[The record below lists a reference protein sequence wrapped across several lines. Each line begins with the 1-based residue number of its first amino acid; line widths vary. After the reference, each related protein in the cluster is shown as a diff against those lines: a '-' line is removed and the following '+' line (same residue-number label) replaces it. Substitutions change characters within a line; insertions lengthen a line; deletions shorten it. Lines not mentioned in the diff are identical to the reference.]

1 MSRPGHEQPAVLRST
16 PLWAAALLLTGVS
29 VLIGFRAAGAD
40 GTTPVP
46 QALAFLPWLLV
57 PGAAALGLAALAR
70 WRGGLVWASVALA
83 LTVWFVRPYGPGST
97 GAHGPVVARLDVLT
111 SNVEFGDA
119 TDALIGAVRREGPD
133 VVFVQECDFA
143 CADALA
149 ARVPAASYPYRDVV
163 RLDGSLGSAILSRFP
178 LRPAGRVDGAMAMP
192 GAVTEVAGRDVR
204 LQLAHPMPPVPGKV
218 AAWRRELGR
227 IRDLAAAVRARPA
240 IVAGDFNAS
249 QDHAAFRA
257 VLDAG
262 GLHDSA
268 RLAGSSRTYS
278 WPADRPTPL
287 RAQIDHVLVSGEFS
301 VRSARFLRLA
311 ATDHRALLVALEL
324 HDGG

>member
-1 MSRPGHEQPAVLRST
+1 MSPPGREPSAVLRSAQ
-16 PLWAAALLLTGVS
+16 LWAAVLLLTAVS
-29 VLIGFRAAGAD
+29 VVIGFRAAGSD

-46 QALAFLPWLLV
+46 QALAFLPWLLA
-57 PGAAALGLAALAR
+57 PGAAALALAALAR

-111 SNVEFGDA
+111 SNVEYGDA
-119 TDALIGAVRREGPD
+119 TDALIGTVRREGPD

-178 LRPAGRVDGAMAMP
+178 LRPAGRVEGAMAMP

-204 LQLAHPMPPVPGKV
+204 LQLAHPMPPVPGEV

-268 RLAGSSRTYS
+268 RLAGASRTYS
-278 WPADRPTPL
+278 WPADRTAPL
-287 RAQIDHVLVSGEFS
+287 RAQIDHVLVSEEFS

-311 ATDHRALLVALEL
+311 GTDHRALLVALEL
-324 HDGG
+324 HEGG

>member
-192 GAVTEVAGRDVR
+192 GAVTEVAGREVR

-257 VLDAG
+257 VLDSG